1 MGVYEEVKQAL
12 QDIVAPELKA
22 LQVEI
27 RRLDEKIDSLDGK
40 LNARMDSLD
49 KGLNTRIDSLD
60 KSLNARID
68 SMDKSLNARMDSMGY
83 KIDSLDEK
91 VNGRID
97 SMDKSLNGR
106 IDSMDKGLSGRIDS
120 LKAEV
125 TTEIKRLDEKIDIAI
140 QIRERLAAI
149 EGRFEE
155 RERMRPPAKTK
166 NNTPMSVPQKI
177 IGLVVRFDNHHE
189 LYRSGTSSSAG
200 SRLQLESNNLIH
212 PPVLIP

>member
-40 LNARMDSLD
+40 LSARMDSLDKSINARMDSLD
-49 KGLNTRIDSLD
+49 
-60 KSLNARID
+60 
-68 SMDKSLNARMDSMGY
+68 Y
-83 KIDSLDEK
+83 KIDSLD
-91 VNGRID
+91 R
-97 SMDKSLNGR
+97 SLN
-106 IDSMDKGLSGRIDS
+106 GRIDS
-120 LKAEV
+120 LKAEI

-155 RERMRPPAKTK
+155 REKRRTPAKTK
-166 NNTPMSVPQKI
+166 
-177 IGLVVRFDNHHE
+177 R
-189 LYRSGTSSSAG
+189 
-200 SRLQLESNNLIH
+200 
-212 PPVLIP
+212 

>member
-1 MGVYEEVKQAL
+1 MSVYEEVKQAL

-40 LNARMDSLD
+40 LSTRMDSLD
-49 KGLNTRIDSLD
+49 KSLNTRIDSLD
-60 KSLNARID
+60 KSLNAR
-68 SMDKSLNARMDSMGY
+68 MDSLDY

-91 VNGRID
+91 
-97 SMDKSLNGR
+97 LNGR
-106 IDSMDKGLSGRIDS
+106 MDS
-120 LKAEV
+120 LKAEI

-155 RERMRPPAKTK
+155 REKRHTPAKTK
-166 NNTPMSVPQKI
+166 K
-177 IGLVVRFDNHHE
+177 
-189 LYRSGTSSSAG
+189 
-200 SRLQLESNNLIH
+200 
-212 PPVLIP
+212 

>member
-40 LNARMDSLD
+40 LSARM
-49 KGLNTRIDSLD
+49 DSLD
-60 KSLNARID
+60 KSLNAR
-68 SMDKSLNARMDSMGY
+68 MDTLDY
-83 KIDSLDEK
+83 KIDSL
-91 VNGRID
+91 
-97 SMDKSLNGR
+97 DKSLNGR
-106 IDSMDKGLSGRIDS
+106 IDS
-120 LKAEV
+120 LKAEI

-155 RERMRPPAKTK
+155 REKRRSPAKTK
-166 NNTPMSVPQKI
+166 K
-177 IGLVVRFDNHHE
+177 
-189 LYRSGTSSSAG
+189 
-200 SRLQLESNNLIH
+200 
-212 PPVLIP
+212 